1 MSTTPAAC
9 SARRSTPRCSEPPG
23 AGDDALVVNRKLV
36 VFVPREALDAVREA
50 LFAAGAGRIGDYEHC
65 SWYTEGTGTFLGG
78 EGTSPSVGQA
88 GREERL
94 AELRLET
101 VFPAERQADVL
112 AALRRVHP
120 YEEPAFDVYEL
131 VS

>member
-1 MSTTPAAC
+1 M
-9 SARRSTPRCSEPPG
+9 
-23 AGDDALVVNRKLV
+23 NRKLC

-78 EGTSPSVGQA
+78 EGTAPSVGQA
-88 GREERL
+88 GREERV

-101 VFPAERQADVL
+101 VFPAERQDEVL

-120 YEEPAFDVYEL
+120 YEEPAFDVYEI
-131 VS
+131 VDVR